1 MDGSNSCPILR
12 CVSNQQRGF
21 QQGCVRTHLRI
32 SEAPESF
39 CSYRAYLYQWY
50 IRGSESNSWPGLACI
65 CDKGLSARGKEVVA
79 PDETPFSTD
88 IGGPEPVL
96 PGWLWRILSDDNQHF
111 HNHSHPDD
119 SPTRNL
125 NAIADAHNGSRS
137 VSSEFSPALSVD

>member
-1 MDGSNSCPILR
+1 LLVFVTKASKP
-12 CVSNQQRGF
+12 
-21 QQGCVRTHLRI
+21 
-32 SEAPESF
+32 
-39 CSYRAYLYQWY
+39 
-50 IRGSESNSWPGLACI
+50 
-65 CDKGLSARGKEVVA
+65 RGKEVEA

-96 PGWLWRILSDDNQHF
+96 PGWLWRILSDDNQHLHFHF

-125 NAIADAHNGSRS
+125 NAIADAHNGSRP